1 MIEKIEIKDTATYK
15 NETIDNLSKINF
27 IYGNNGSG
35 KTTISRIIR
44 DESKYPACT
53 VNWKDNTKLETLVY
67 NSDFVEDNFQPSQEI
82 KGIFTL
88 GKEEADTQKKID
100 LEKSEIE
107 KLNKELSEIASTL
120 EVNNSNNESAIS
132 EAKETFWR
140 MKQDLDKSSI
150 KNALS
155 GVRGKMDDFFNRVLK
170 EYSENKAEL
179 KNKEELEEISQKC
192 YLDPRVPITLLNTI
206 SFNVISE
213 LEKESILD
221 KVIIGKEDLDVSALI
236 KELKNSD
243 WVKSGMKYISSQK
256 VKCPFCQ
263 QDLPKDLENK
273 LNSYFDKTYENDKRA
288 VELLKKNY
296 ETETAHLISSL
307 KDIIDSQLKELD
319 TESLRGHLIQLQKVI
334 NSNNRILE
342 KKVDNLSQKY
352 KLTSISEF
360 DEKINAIIHTAN
372 EKIQEH
378 NDFIK
383 NLTKEKKN
391 LEPLVWKYICN
402 ELDSN
407 ISKYNNQ
414 IESLNKEKNDLE
426 TEQVKKTSELDK
438 HKEELK
444 QLEKKLTS
452 VQPTLDSIN
461 KLLSDFNFT
470 GFRLAQ
476 GNTEYTYKIERL
488 DGTPVEKTLS
498 EGEKSFVTFLYF
510 YNLLN
515 GSQSSSGVVNKRIVV
530 IDDPVSSLDN
540 DILFIVSTLIRMM
553 FNGLFD
559 DSLSIKQ
566 LFILTHNLY
575 FFKEVSFDCG
585 WNKSEKNKLRFWTI
599 NKLSN
604 LSHINSYEKNNPIKT
619 SYELLWDIIRQTEE
633 DKTKYDC
640 IYLQNTMRRI
650 LEYYFKM
657 LGNNPIRTQIDEFE
671 INERPI
677 YKALISWINIGSHSQ
692 MEEIFYNERTVT
704 NTEIFLSVFKKIFE
718 KTNQIDHYNMM
729 MKIEGA
735 N

>member
-44 DESKYPACT
+44 DESKCPTCS
-53 VNWKDNTKLETLVY
+53 VKWKDNTKLETLVY
-67 NSDFVEDNFQPSQEI
+67 NSDFVEDNFQQSKEI

-88 GKEEADTQKKID
+88 GKEEVDTQKKID
-100 LEKSEIE
+100 FEKNEIE
-107 KLNKELSEIASTL
+107 RINKDLADIE
-120 EVNNSNNESAIS
+120 SNIEKNENIERDFIS
-132 EAKETFWR
+132 ETKEVFWKV
-140 MKQDLDKSSI
+140 KQSLDKSPI

-155 GVRGKMDDFFNRVLK
+155 GVRGKVDDFFNRVLK

-179 KNKEELEEISQKC
+179 KTKEELEEIAQKC
-192 YLDPRVPITLLNTI
+192 YVDSRTPKTLLNTI

-221 KVIIGKEDLDVSALI
+221 KVIIGKEDLDVSGLI
-236 KELKNSD
+236 KELNNSD

-263 QDLPKDLENK
+263 QDFPKDLENK
-273 LNSYFDKTYENDKRA
+273 LNLYFDKTYENDKRA

-319 TESLRGHLIQLQKVI
+319 TESLRGYLIELQKVI

-360 DEKINAIIHTAN
+360 DEKINAIINSAN
-372 EKIQEH
+372 VKIQEH

-383 NLTKEKKN
+383 NLNKEKKN

-407 ISKYNNQ
+407 ITKYNNQ

-426 TEQVKKTSELDK
+426 TEQVKKTSELGK

-476 GNTEYTYKIERL
+476 GDTEYTYKIERL

-515 GSQSSSGVVNKRIVV
+515 GSQSSSGVVNNRIVV

-575 FFKEVSFDCG
+575 FFKEVSFDFG
-585 WNKSEKNKLRFWTI
+585 MKDKEKKKLSFYTI

-604 LSHINSYEKNNPIKT
+604 ISRINTYKTTNPIKT